1 MITPKPFPCPL
12 PIGFLATPLLN
23 TYHFLLLLQVGCDQ
37 IVKEEKCIGIDCY
50 ENVVLKLGDET
61 AFDQRFLFYKKL
73 NICKKLNF
81 EQYIT

>member
-1 MITPKPFPCPL
+1 M
-12 PIGFLATPLLN
+12 
-23 TYHFLLLLQVGCDQ
+23 
-37 IVKEEKCIGIDCY
+37 KEEKCIGIDCY